1 MITFCP
7 IKSLSKAKRFG
18 LSVLCGAISTLAMP
32 PLFLWPI
39 LFLTL
44 PIMVR
49 LIDIAVDNFTPTQTH
64 SFKHDKSL
72 KAALYG
78 FGFGFGY
85 FFFSLYWIGSS
96 FLVEADK
103 FAWALP
109 FAVTILP
116 AGLSLFYSLAFAV
129 CAWVCPKGPERLII
143 FALAMFAAD
152 WLRGHILTGFPWN
165 LLGHSLTGNEAMMQ
179 SVSFFG
185 LYGLTAIA
193 CLIFASPASLYCR
206 QQKQYSIWAKGSG
219 FGPVLIALLSLP
231 AIALL
236 GQARLSHYGP
246 TQFVTNLEL
255 ILVQPN
261 IPQVEKVN
269 PNLRLTAF
277 QKTFDLTAKNIKNGK
292 NNKLIIW
299 PETAVPYA
307 LNKSPVL
314 KNKLASL
321 LSPSD
326 QLITGAFRV
335 VDENQNSKEK
345 QQSLEVYNS
354 LYVLNNKGH
363 ITARYDKHHLVPFGE
378 YLPFP
383 GLLKAIGFKAL
394 VRLRGGFTKGQKPY
408 ALSLKNTPHFFPFI
422 CYEAI
427 FPDKTDH
434 QMTQA
439 KWFLNISNDGWF
451 GQTVGPYQHAHM
463 VRLRTLETGLPM
475 VRVVNGGITAVFD
488 GLGRIQIKS
497 RLNEAKFITTKLPQA
512 IHMEKTSFNR
522 FLTTILIIICSYT
535 LISMMKFFDKR
546 DEIH

>member
-7 IKSLSKAKRFG
+7 IEALSKTKRFG
-18 LSVLCGAISTLAMP
+18 LSIFCGAISTLAMP
-32 PLFLWPI
+32 PLFLWPV
-39 LFLTL
+39 LFLTM

-49 LIDIAVDNFTPTQTH
+49 LIDIAVDNSPPTQT
-64 SFKHDKSL
+64 SNLIQDKRL

-109 FAVTILP
+109 FALTILP
-116 AGLSLFYSLAFAV
+116 AGLSLFYTLAFAL
-129 CAWVCPKGPERLII
+129 CAWGWPKGPERLVV

-193 CLIFASPASLYCR
+193 CLIFASPANLYCR
-206 QQKQYSIWAKGSG
+206 RQKKYDLWVKKSG
-219 FGPVLIALLSLP
+219 YVPMLIALLSLP

-236 GQARLSHYGP
+236 GQARLSHYGL
-246 TQFVTNLEL
+246 TQYVPNLEL
-255 ILVQPN
+255 VLVQPN
-261 IPQVEKVN
+261 IPQIEKVN
-269 PNLRLTAF
+269 PNLRLKAF
-277 QKTFDLTAKNIKNGK
+277 QKTLDLTAKNIKASK

-307 LNKSPVL
+307 LNKSTAL

-321 LSPSD
+321 LSPTD

-335 VDENQNSKEK
+335 ENENQKDNEK
-345 QQSLEVYNS
+345 NQSFQVYNS
-354 LYVLNNKGH
+354 LYVLNNKGQV
-363 ITARYDKHHLVPFGE
+363 TTRYDKHHLVPFGE

-383 GLLKAIGFKAL
+383 SLFKVIGFEAL
-394 VRLRGGFTKGQKPY
+394 VRLRGGFARGQNPSPIPLDNAPPFLPY
-408 ALSLKNTPHFFPFI
+408 I

-427 FPDKTDH
+427 FPDLINPQTE
-434 QMTQA
+434 QA
-439 KWFLNISNDGWF
+439 KWLLNISNDGWF
-451 GQTVGPYQHAHM
+451 GQTTGPYQHAHM
-463 VRLRTLETGLPM
+463 VRLRTIETGLPM

-488 GLGRIQIKS
+488 GLGRVLIKTH
-497 RLNEAKFITTKLPQA
+497 LNKKQLITTKLP
-512 IHMEKTSFNR
+512 KTIDVDR
-522 FLTTILIIICSYT
+522 TTLIRYLTTFFIVICCYILIST
-535 LISMMKFFDKR
+535 MKFFDKPQ
-546 DEIH
+546 

>member
-7 IKSLSKAKRFG
+7 IASLSKVKKFG
-18 LSVLCGAISTLAMP
+18 LSVLCGALSTLAMP
-32 PLFLWPI
+32 PLFLWPV

-49 LIDIAVDNFTPTQTH
+49 LIDTAVDNFSLTRTH
-64 SFKHDKSL
+64 NFKQDRRFI
-72 KAALYG
+72 AALYG

-96 FLVEADK
+96 FLVEAEK

-109 FAVTILP
+109 FALSLLP
-116 AGLSLFYSLAFAV
+116 SGLGLFYSLGFAL
-129 CAWVCPKGPERLII
+129 CAWRWPKGPERLIV
-143 FALAMFAAD
+143 FALAMFLAD
-152 WLRGHILTGFPWN
+152 WLRGHVFTGFPWN

-179 SVSFFG
+179 SVNVFG

-206 QQKQYSIWAKGSG
+206 QQHKNCKPTKWSG
-219 FGPVLIALLSLP
+219 YAPVLLALASLP
-231 AIALL
+231 AIYLS

-246 TQFVTNLEL
+246 TKYVPNLDL

-261 IPQVEKVN
+261 IPQIEKVD
-269 PNLRLTAF
+269 PNLRFKAF
-277 QKTFDLTAKNIKNGK
+277 QKTLSLTENNINNSQ

-307 LNKSPVL
+307 LNKSTVL
-314 KNKLASL
+314 QNKLASL

-335 VDENQNSKEK
+335 ENKDQNPNGKNR
-345 QQSLEVYNS
+345 SLKVYNS
-354 LYVLNNKGH
+354 LYVLNSKGQ

-383 GLLKAIGFKAL
+383 TLFRAIGFEAL
-394 VRLRGGFTKGQKPY
+394 VRLRGGFAKGQKPS
-408 ALSLKNTPHFFPFI
+408 ALPLIKAPPFLPFI

-427 FPDKTDH
+427 FPSTFSHHKS
-434 QMTQA
+434 QP
-439 KWFLNISNDGWF
+439 KWLLNISNDGWF
-451 GQTVGPYQHAHM
+451 GQTAGPYQHAHM
-463 VRLRTLETGLPM
+463 VRLRTIETGLPM
-475 VRVVNGGITAVFD
+475 VRVVNGGITVVFD
-488 GLGRIQIKS
+488 GLGRTMIKS
-497 RLNEAKFITTKLPQA
+497 RLNQTKLMATKLPKL
-512 IHMEKTSFNR
+512 IPMDKTEFMR
-522 FLTTILIIICSYT
+522 YLTTILIIGCSYV
-535 LISMMKFFDKR
+535 LISIMKFFDKT
-546 DEIH
+546 H